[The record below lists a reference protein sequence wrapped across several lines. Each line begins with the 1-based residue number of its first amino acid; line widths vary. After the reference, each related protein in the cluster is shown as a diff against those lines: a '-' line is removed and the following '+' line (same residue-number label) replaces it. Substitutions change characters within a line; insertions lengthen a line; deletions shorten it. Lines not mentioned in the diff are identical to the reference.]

1 MTGAGAL
8 SGVRV
13 VDFGHYVAGPLAALM
28 LADQGADV
36 IHVDRPGAVPAGAD
50 AFLNRNKR
58 RITLDLK
65 DSADLDVARE
75 LVRRAD
81 VLIEN
86 FRPGVMDRLGLGWA
100 WSREASPGLL
110 YCSLPGFAAADPR
123 AGVPGW
129 EGVIAAAT
137 GNCRI
142 RAGYVPAGWDPTRPT
157 YSAIPVASNFAAFCG
172 AFAIVAGL
180 TSRHRTGRGDRIE
193 VPLYHAMF
201 EAIGGSG
208 AYPVARGLQPERAI
222 RANGSGTYRCAD
234 GRHVQFNPIGATTR
248 FLTWFLDAAGVAE
261 WAGDGLTDRPRMDRE
276 PHLRD
281 LLEKRLTA
289 LFLTRPALEW
299 EELADAAGVPLAM
312 VRTTAEWLE
321 SAHAR
326 ATGEVVVLDD
336 PLLGPAAMPGSPV
349 SLSRTPAVPGRA
361 RSLPGGDRAEIL
373 AELAGPPVPVRHPR
387 GGGLPYEGRK
397 VVDLTQILAGPS
409 AGRILAEFGADV
421 VKINVPQRW
430 VGAHGFVNR
439 GKRTMLLDVKS
450 SRGQEVLWRL
460 IDEADV
466 LTHNF
471 PGRTA
476 DGYGLGYQHVRAR
489 RPDIVYVSVGCFAR
503 GGPWSDRRGY
513 ETQGQAATGIMARA
527 GGEGPPAVFGPYNVL
542 DYGTGT
548 MAAFAAA
555 LGLYHLETTGQGQH
569 AHTSLTQTGLY
580 QQAWQLPRPLSG
592 LGGLDA
598 RGPAALGPSPWQRYY
613 QAADGWFFLGA
624 TEAQLPVL
632 RRLAGLNPGEDSGGN
647 SVAPA
652 APGNPTA
659 PGSPE
664 GSGDHEGSG
673 IHEALGNREGS
684 ADAENS
690 GDLGPALAAAFRADG
705 AAVWVERLIAAGVGA
720 HPVTSLGDL
729 MTDPRARALGLTVQQ
744 VSEEAGDVVMPGLAI
759 TAEGN
764 PPRLGEPV
772 RRPGADGREV
782 LDRIGLGD
790 AADTLARGWAVQLD
804 ALPPGWNNF

>member
-1 MTGAGAL
+1 MNDRGGAL
-8 SGVRV
+8 AGVRV

-36 IHVDRPGAVPAGAD
+36 VHVDRPGAVLDSAD

-65 DSADLDVARE
+65 ASSDLDTARE

-100 WSREASPGLL
+100 ELREVNPRLL

-142 RAGYVPAGWDPTRPT
+142 RVGYVPKGWDPTRPT

-172 AFAIVAGL
+172 AFAVVAGL

-201 EAIGGSG
+201 EAVGGSG
-208 AYPVARGLQPERAI
+208 AYPTARGLGPERAI
-222 RANGSGTYRCAD
+222 RSNGSGTYRCAD
-234 GRHVQFNPIGATTR
+234 GRYVQFNPIGATTR
-248 FLTWFLDAAGVAE
+248 FLSWFLDAAGATE
-261 WAGDGLTDRPRMDRE
+261 WAGEGLTDRPRMDRE

-281 LLEKRLTA
+281 LLEERLTG

-299 EELADAAGVPLAM
+299 EELGDVAGVPLTM
-312 VRTTAEWLE
+312 VRTTGEWLD

-326 ATGEVVVLDD
+326 VSGEVVVLDD
-336 PLLGPAAMPGSPV
+336 PALGPTAMPGSPV
-349 SLSRTPAVPGRA
+349 WLSGTPAVPDRP
-361 RSLPGGDRAEIL
+361 RSLPDGDRAEIL
-373 AELAGPPVPVRHPR
+373 EELAAPSGSAGLPA
-387 GGGLPYEGRK
+387 GEGGLPYQGRK

-439 GKRTMLLDVKS
+439 GKRTVLLDVKS
-450 SRGQEVLWRL
+450 SQGQQVLWRL

-476 DGYGLGYQHVRAR
+476 DSYGLGYQHVRAR
-489 RPDIVYVSVGCFAR
+489 RPDIVYVSVNCFGR

-513 ETQGQAATGIMARA
+513 ETQGQAATGVMVRA
-527 GGEGPPAVFGPYNVL
+527 GGEGPPVVFGPYNVL

-555 LGLYHLETTGQGQH
+555 LGLYHRETMGQGQH
-569 AHTSLTQTGLY
+569 VHASLTQTGLY
-580 QQAWQLPRPLSG
+580 QQAWQVLRPAESQ
-592 LGGLDA
+592 
-598 RGPAALGPSPWQRYY
+598 GPAALGPSPWQRFY

-624 TEAQLPVL
+624 MEEQLPAL
-632 RRLAGLNPGEDSGGN
+632 RQVVGLEELD
-647 SVAPA
+647 
-652 APGNPTA
+652 
-659 PGSPE
+659 PE
-664 GSGDHEGSG
+664 R
-673 IHEALGNREGS
+673 I
-684 ADAENS
+684 
-690 GDLGPALAAAFRADG
+690 AAAFRTSG
-705 AAVWVERLIAAGVGA
+705 AAEWTRRLVAAGVGA
-720 HPVTSLGDL
+720 HPVSSLGEL
-729 MTDPRARALGLTVQQ
+729 MTDPRARTLGLSVNQ
-744 VSEEAGDVVMPGLAI
+744 VSEEVGEVVMPGLAI
-759 TAEGN
+759 SVEGN
-764 PPRLGEPV
+764 PPRLGAAV
-772 RRPGADGREV
+772 RRPGADGRAV
-782 LDRIGLGD
+782 LDEIGLGEE
-790 AADTLARGWAVQLD
+790 ADTLARGWAVQLD
-804 ALPPGWNNF
+804 ALPPGWNPF